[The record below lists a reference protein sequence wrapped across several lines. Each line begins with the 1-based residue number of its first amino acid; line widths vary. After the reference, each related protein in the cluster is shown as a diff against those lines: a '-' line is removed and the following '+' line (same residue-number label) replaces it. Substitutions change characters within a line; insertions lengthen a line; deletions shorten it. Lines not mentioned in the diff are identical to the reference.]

1 MAHHNAFHYSLSTDI
16 GWFHFILQLQRKV
29 EISQPQPS
37 HSVIFK
43 LFIQAISLVELID
56 TSASLSSFLLSCIER
71 MTFGA
76 DFYVDILLGRSCYK
90 SITAVAG
97 YSCLIVIR
105 MDSFSHDFH
114 LSIFILFYLRWIW
127 RIHTLHSLLI
137 IAWRYEKCKLFIK
150 ISKTNPR

>member
-1 MAHHNAFHYSLSTDI
+1 MQARTLTAPASMSKTRSGISPLLHGSRQGLAQARTLTRCSRK
-16 GWFHFILQLQRKV
+16 LQRKV

-43 LFIQAISLVELID
+43 LFIQAVFLIELID

-76 DFYVDILLGRSCYK
+76 DFYVDVLLGRTCYK

-114 LSIFILFYLRWIW
+114 LSIFILFYLR
-127 RIHTLHSLLI
+127 
-137 IAWRYEKCKLFIK
+137 
-150 ISKTNPR
+150 

>member
-1 MAHHNAFHYSLSTDI
+1 MEYLSLWRIMIPSITACPPILD
-16 GWFHFILQLQRKV
+16 GFILILPLVQRKV

-37 HSVIFK
+37 HSILFK
-43 LFIQAISLVELID
+43 LFIQAVFLIELID

-76 DFYVDILLGRSCYK
+76 DFYVDVLLGRTCYK

-114 LSIFILFYLRWIW
+114 LSIFILFYLR
-127 RIHTLHSLLI
+127 
-137 IAWRYEKCKLFIK
+137 
-150 ISKTNPR
+150 

>member
-1 MAHHNAFHYSLSTDI
+1 MNKIINII
-16 GWFHFILQLQRKV
+16 GVIITPVFILSVICLYNCEQLIQRQRQIIKDLVKLQRKV

-43 LFIQAISLVELID
+43 LFIQTVFLIELID
-56 TSASLSSFLLSCIER
+56 TSTSLRSFLLSCIER

-114 LSIFILFYLRWIW
+114 LSIFILFYLR
-127 RIHTLHSLLI
+127 
-137 IAWRYEKCKLFIK
+137 
-150 ISKTNPR
+150 